1 MLCTGCLLNTN
12 TCIPAG
18 NWFVSLHFGVTVQ
31 SDRFLGLSTSANAL
45 APFMCAVLFC
55 NILCSGFCF
64 LLPKRKKRDH
74 VGLWYSWVEGLRM
87 PVSMIEKDIVGYQGD
102 YIGCQRKRDLS
113 LLCMQFLEI
122 YDHCILS
129 WSLCW
134 DRVIFF
140 CRYLTVFKK
149 F

>member
-45 APFMCAVLFC
+45 APFMCAVLLC

-64 LLPKRKKRDH
+64 LLPKRKKGTMLACGIH
-74 VGLWYSWVEGLRM
+74 EWKVLE
-87 PVSMIEKDIVGYQGD
+87 
-102 YIGCQRKRDLS
+102 C
-113 LLCMQFLEI
+113 LCL
-122 YDHCILS
+122 
-129 WSLCW
+129 
-134 DRVIFF
+134 
-140 CRYLTVFKK
+140 
-149 F
+149 